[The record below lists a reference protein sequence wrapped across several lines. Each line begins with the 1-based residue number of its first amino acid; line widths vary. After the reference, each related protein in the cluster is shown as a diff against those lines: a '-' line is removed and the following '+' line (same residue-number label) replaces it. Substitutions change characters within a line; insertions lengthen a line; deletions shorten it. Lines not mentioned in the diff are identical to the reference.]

1 MTTNLGFLA
10 GAFRIGEEN
19 SIRALIPS
27 GSTVAQVIIY
37 VGALLLVALAVFIW
51 AIFFRRQQRS
61 RRHSRHH
68 RHHHR
73 HRSRSRTGQGQAEE
87 APERPRTLAE
97 TGGLPP
103 IRSQQAL
110 PPD

>member
-1 MTTNLGFLA
+1 MTTNVGLLA
-10 GAFRIGEEN
+10 GAFRIAEEN
-19 SIRALIPS
+19 SIRALIPA
-27 GSTVAQVIIY
+27 GSTVAQIAIY
-37 VGALLLVALAVFIW
+37 AGALLVVALAVFAW
-51 AIFFRRQQRS
+51 AAFFRGQR
-61 RRHSRHH
+61 RTGRHSHHH

-73 HRSRSRTGQGQAEE
+73 HRSRSGTGHSQPEE
-87 APERPRTLAE
+87 APGRPRTLAE